1 MSKSKGIHK
10 KKRIFI
16 ENPIKMQNG
25 IPTER
30 ICTSCY
36 VFKPL
41 DNFFKNKKRLAGVY
55 PSCKECCSTAGKQR
69 YITNKNSYS
78 KKQRQYYLKNQEK
91 IKLKTKS
98 YSKQNRSKLNS
109 YFYARDRDKKQRA
122 LTKIFLKEMR
132 SLYKKAKSNG
142 LTLDHIIPLNNKNVC
157 GLHVPW
163 NVQFLKFEENASK
176 NNKFDGTY
184 ENESWRKANG

>member
-10 KKRIFI
+10 KKRVFI
-16 ENPIKMQNG
+16 KEPIKKVNG
-25 IPTER
+25 VAVER

-36 VFKPL
+36 IFKPL

-55 PSCKECCSTAGKQR
+55 PSCKACCSTNNKKK
-69 YITNKNSYS
+69 YTNNKDIYS
-78 KKQRQYYLKNQEK
+78 KKHRQYYLDNKEK
-91 IKLKTKS
+91 IKLKNKS
-98 YSKQNRSKLNS
+98 YSEQNRSKLNS
-109 YFYARDRDKKQRA
+109 YFYARDRDKRQRA

-132 SLYKKAKSNG
+132 SLYKEAKSIG
-142 LTLDHIIPLNNKNVC
+142 LTLDHIIPLKNKYVC

-184 ENESWRKANG
+184 ENESWRKDT

>member
-1 MSKSKGIHK
+1 MSKSKEIHK
-10 KKRIFI
+10 KKRVFI
-16 ENPIKMQNG
+16 ENPIKQVNG
-25 IPTER
+25 VAIER

-36 VFKPL
+36 VFKSL

-55 PSCKECCSTAGKQR
+55 PVCKECCSIDSKQR
-69 YITNKNSYS
+69 YNNNKDSYS
-78 KKQRQYYLKNQEK
+78 KKQRRYYLNNQEK
-91 IKLKTKS
+91 IKLKTKL
-98 YSKQNRSKLNS
+98 YSNQNRSKLNS
-109 YFYARDRDKKQRA
+109 YFYARDRDKRQRA

-132 SLYKKAKSNG
+132 ELYKQAKNQG
-142 LTLDHIIPLNNKNVC
+142 LTLDHIIPLKNKDVC

-184 ENESWRKANG
+184 ENESWRKICD